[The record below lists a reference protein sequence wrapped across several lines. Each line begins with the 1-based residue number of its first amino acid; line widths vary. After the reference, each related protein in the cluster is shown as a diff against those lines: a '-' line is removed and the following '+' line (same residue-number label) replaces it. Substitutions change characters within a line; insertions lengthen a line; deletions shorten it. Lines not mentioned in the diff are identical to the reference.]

1 MHRRLAARNILLTF
15 MNEVKIAGFGPQPEN
30 EEIGDDAEAGKKVK
44 HILEFSCYL
53 NQLNVG
59 FVTYVVFYRQTEQ
72 FVNNHSD
79 YYMYTFQ

>member
-44 HILEFSCYL
+44 NILDLSNL
-53 NQLNVG
+53 TLVL
-59 FVTYVVFYRQTEQ
+59 
-72 FVNNHSD
+72 
-79 YYMYTFQ
+79 